1 MQKWK
6 FDDVTLQRFIV
17 GSLEVNCYLLTSK
30 DAAILIDPGFAED
43 ELISRLESLKDMKS
57 RTVLLTHGHFDHTG
71 FCPELTKMGWK
82 IGIHPDD
89 KFLLNRVPADFAELG
104 YADEPFETYITM
116 RDEVCYNIG
125 GLTLQVVHTP
135 GHSPGSICLMDLKKR
150 LAFTGDTMFADS
162 IGRFDLAGG
171 DEQVLMNSLEKLKNL
186 LEPDTLVLSGHGGKA
201 RFSTVLKINPFL
213 TE

>member
-17 GSLEVNCYLLTSK
+17 GSLEVNCYLLTTE
-30 DAAILIDPGFAED
+30 DAAILIDPGFGED
-43 ELISRLESLKDMKS
+43 ELISCLELLKDMKS
-57 RTVLLTHGHFDHTG
+57 KQVFLTHGHFDHTG
-71 FCPELTKMGWK
+71 FCPELVKKGWK

-89 KFLLNRVPADFAELG
+89 KFLLNRVPPDFVELG
-104 YADEPFETYITM
+104 Y
-116 RDEVCYNIG
+116 RDEVFEPYMTIREGVCYNIG

-135 GHSPGSICLMDLKKR
+135 GHSPGSICLIDLKKR

-171 DEQVLMNSLEKLKNL
+171 DEQALMNSLGKLKNL
-186 LEPDTLVLSGHGGKA
+186 LEPDTLVLSGHGGRAK
-201 RFSTVLKINPFL
+201 FSTVLKINPFL
-213 TE
+213 AE